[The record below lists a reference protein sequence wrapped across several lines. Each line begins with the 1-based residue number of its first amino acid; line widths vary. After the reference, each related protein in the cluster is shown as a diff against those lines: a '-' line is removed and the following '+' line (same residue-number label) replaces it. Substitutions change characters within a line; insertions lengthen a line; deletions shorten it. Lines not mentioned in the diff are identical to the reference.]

1 MHFCFIS
8 YFLCNSIC
16 PRDLLAK
23 SLAFLCA
30 LRREAGG
37 TRALTRVWKDRNRK
51 ETNTRNKNLLRMPFR
66 VLSCQPP
73 TGDRGKKTKN
83 KNKNPLISMMIF
95 LSSVTG
101 NFSADTLTFTI
112 CQTQRSAPMFSVQ
125 PGVSCF
131 ITNSKCTHVFA
142 ICAIYAHRLKSPK
155 S

>member
-1 MHFCFIS
+1 MPQRPSSKKPGLPVCSSERGRGHQS
-8 YFLCNSIC
+8 S
-16 PRDLLAK
+16 DK
-23 SLAFLCA
+23 SV
-30 LRREAGG
+30 R
-37 TRALTRVWKDRNRK
+37 DRNRK

-73 TGDRGKKTKN
+73 AGDRGKKNQKIKN
-83 KNKNPLISMMIF
+83 ENPLISMMIF

-101 NFSADTLTFTI
+101 NFTADTLTFTI

-125 PGVSCF
+125 RGVSCF